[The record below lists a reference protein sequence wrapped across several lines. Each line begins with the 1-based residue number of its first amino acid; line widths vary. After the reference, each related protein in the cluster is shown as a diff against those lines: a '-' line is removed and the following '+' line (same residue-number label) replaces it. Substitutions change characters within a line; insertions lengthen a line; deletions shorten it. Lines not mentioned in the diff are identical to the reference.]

1 MADDDSNLAK
11 LFENVKKRKAN
22 ELVDGD
28 TEAPGVAPKRYAPVE
43 EDYVVGIVEDRGAE
57 AYRVDLL
64 GASVP
69 GNLGALAFDGATKRN
84 RPQLAIGDAVFCR
97 VERTTR
103 GGEAQLSCCA
113 TRGSKKEWM
122 TGAAT
127 FGKLAAGAACAV
139 ASVSPAFA
147 RRLLALPLNV
157 EREERQERKR
167 DLHKHA
173 EGVRL
178 GQQRAG
184 AVERVQVAKL
194 TRRQADLV
202 RPRAVVR
209 LQEIEQLQVGAIASG
224 LPARPLVPRATVLVE
239 PA

>member
-22 ELVDGD
+22 ALVDAD
-28 TEAPGVAPKRYAPVE
+28 CDAPGVAPKRYAPVE

-147 RRLLALPLNV
+147 RRLLA
-157 EREERQERKR
+157 R
-167 DLHKHA
+167 DAPVLAALGKHVKYEVA
-173 EGVRL
+173 IGHN
-178 GQQRAG
+178 G
-184 AVERVQVAKL
+184 AVWIRSGNTLDTIIVSNAVENAEHLDEAQVAPMVDQIVAGMHARTTL
-194 TRRQADLV
+194 LV
-202 RPRAVVR
+202 H
-209 LQEIEQLQVGAIASG
+209 G
-224 LPARPLVPRATVLVE
+224 LS
-239 PA
+239 